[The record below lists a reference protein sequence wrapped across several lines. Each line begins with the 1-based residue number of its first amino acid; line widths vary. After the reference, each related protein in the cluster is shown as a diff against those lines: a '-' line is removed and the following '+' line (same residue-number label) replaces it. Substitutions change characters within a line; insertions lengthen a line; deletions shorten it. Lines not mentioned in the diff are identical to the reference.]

1 MTDEESVERKKALIE
16 DRRSQAAWYESLHL
30 YAEAMKIYRAIE
42 DDGNIQRLTMKMKE
56 EYSGNAGKMERS
68 GKFQEAANL
77 YYLLGDK
84 DGVERMKK
92 FKPDLVILYDEE
104 EGGLAK
110 IAMGLGPTETDTD
123 GEMFFRRPNPS
134 ERTTR
139 EERQEDQKG
148 TIGEAETSEEIDLT
162 PMGRKGISV
171 KMPLG
176 VKKMRFCPYC
186 GERINTKKNPKFC
199 PFCGDEL
206 A

>member
-1 MTDEESVERKKALIE
+1 MTDEEPIDRRKTLIE

-30 YAEAMKIYRAIE
+30 YAEAMKIYRVIK
-42 DDGNIQRLTMKMKE
+42 DIDNIKRLTSKMKE
-56 EYSGNAGKMERS
+56 EYSGNASKMERA

-92 FKPDLVILYDEE
+92 LKPDLVILYDDEK
-104 EGGLAK
+104 GGLAK
-110 IAMGLGPTETDTD
+110 IAMGLGTTETEMD
-123 GEMFFRRPNPS
+123 GDMFFRRPNPS
-134 ERTTR
+134 ERTAV
-139 EERQEDQKG
+139 EERPEGQKEIAG
-148 TIGEAETSEEIDLT
+148 DAETEEDSDLT

-171 KMPLG
+171 KMPVG

-186 GERINTKKNPKFC
+186 GERINTKKTPKYC

-206 A
+206 T